1 MPRGRCTNDSV
12 MKKRVFLLILDSVG
26 CGAMPDAG
34 LYGDEGSDTIGHT
47 AEALGG
53 LDLPAMQ
60 KLGIGNIHPIK
71 GVAPS
76 PSPAAL
82 WGRMAKKSPGK
93 DTITGHWELAGHLV
107 QEPFRV
113 FPDGF
118 PPELMEELER
128 KTSVSFIGNRPASG
142 TVIIEELGQEHMAAG
157 RPIIYTSADSVIQIA
172 AHEDVIALERLYEI
186 CEVAGEV
193 GRKYNIARVIARPFV
208 GKPGSLRR
216 TYNRR
221 DFSVLP
227 GSKTMLD
234 ILTDNGID
242 VTGVGKIGDIF
253 ARRGVGKDLHTEGN
267 DDGAR
272 VTLELARS
280 DGTSGLVFV
289 NFVDFDMLYGHRRNA
304 EGYGRALEKIDL
316 FVSDFIPL
324 LRHGDLAFITADHG
338 NDPTF
343 AGTDHT
349 HEYVPVLIFG
359 PCVKEGRDIGTSDT
373 FADVAETILQYF
385 GLPPMGTGKAIPLK
399 F

>member
-1 MPRGRCTNDSV
+1 

-47 AEALGG
+47 AEAMGG
-53 LDLPAMQ
+53 LNLPAMQ
-60 KLGIGNIHPIK
+60 KLGLGNIHPVK
-71 GVAPS
+71 GVGPS

-93 DTITGHWELAGHLV
+93 DTTTGHWELAGHV
-107 QEPFRV
+107 VEQPFRV
-113 FPDGF
+113 FPEGF
-118 PPELMEELER
+118 PPGLMEELER
-128 KTSVSFIGNRPASG
+128 KTGAAFIGNKPASG
-142 TVIIEELGQEHMAAG
+142 TVIIEELGREHMATA

-172 AHEDVIALERLYEI
+172 AHEDVIAPGRLYAI
-186 CEVAGEV
+186 CEAAGEV
-193 GRKYNIARVIARPFV
+193 SRKYNIARVIARPFV
-208 GKPGSLRR
+208 GTVGSLKR

-221 DFSVLP
+221 DFSVTP
-227 GSKTMLD
+227 GAKTMLD
-234 ILTDNGID
+234 VLTENRVD

-280 DGTSGLVFV
+280 DGTRGLVFV

-304 EGYGRALEKIDL
+304 EGYGRALEKIDV
-316 FVSDFIPL
+316 FVSDLMPL
-324 LRHGDLAFITADHG
+324 LRGGDLAVITADHG

-343 AGTDHT
+343 PGTDHT
-349 HEYVPVLIFG
+349 REYVPVLIFG
-359 PCVKEGRDIGTSDT
+359 PLIEGGRGIGTCDT
-373 FADVAETILQYF
+373 FADIAETILQYF

-399 F
+399 